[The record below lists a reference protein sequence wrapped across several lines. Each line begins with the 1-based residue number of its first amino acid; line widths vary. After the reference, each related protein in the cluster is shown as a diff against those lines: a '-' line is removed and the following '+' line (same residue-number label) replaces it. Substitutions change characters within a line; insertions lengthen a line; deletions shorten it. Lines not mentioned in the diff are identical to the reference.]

1 MRPSP
6 AVRIDFPTCDAVP
19 RIIKAFLRVG
29 FISTVRVYE
38 HEPARYSHLIQSP
51 FFTRYRSAG
60 TLELRP
66 LTSKRQPR
74 SLAKSFLTP
83 SISSTK
89 CSMPYRGDVV
99 TGNRFNKTSS
109 TVLLSGTVTTASND
123 RLPAGPKSIV
133 TVTSIICFSNFP
145 GVEVLTITPERGRIY
160 LPKVARTP
168 SKKFTGRARN
178 PSTSSYFLLNRFS
191 ILPNSVRFFTPGT
204 FQGSE

>member
-29 FISTVRVYE
+29 FILIVRVYE

-60 TLELRP
+60 TLDLRP

-74 SLAKSFLTP
+74 SPAKSFLIP

-89 CSMPYRGDVV
+89 WSMPYRGEVV

-109 TVLLSGTVTTASND
+109 TVLFSGTVTTASD
-123 RLPAGPKSIV
+123 GCLPAGPKSMV
-133 TVTSIICFSNFP
+133 TVTLI
-145 GVEVLTITPERGRIY
+145 IY
-160 LPKVARTP
+160 LSNYIPA
-168 SKKFTGRARN
+168 SA
-178 PSTSSYFLLNRFS
+178 
-191 ILPNSVRFFTPGT
+191 SVTLEIRRI
-204 FQGSE
+204 